1 MKFQITIFSCH
12 RVEIIKPL
20 FSIIFHLRFVNL
32 GICVYSTA
40 ITTMGLGLELIIFRF
55 ILSPSETSTSINV
68 MIFVQVSNI

>member
-1 MKFQITIFSCH
+1 M
-12 RVEIIKPL
+12 
-20 FSIIFHLRFVNL
+20 RFVNL

-68 MIFVQVSNI
+68 MIFVQVPNI